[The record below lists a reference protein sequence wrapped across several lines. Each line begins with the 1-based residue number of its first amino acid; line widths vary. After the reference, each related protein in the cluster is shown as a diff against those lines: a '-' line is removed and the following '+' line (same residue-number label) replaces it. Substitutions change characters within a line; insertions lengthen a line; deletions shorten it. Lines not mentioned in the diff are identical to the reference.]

1 LRFGLR
7 KQIFMTSALFN
18 NELESAAPPVA
29 DASGSAIPLRLG
41 SLTLQSRYFLSPLA
55 GYTNFPFRVA
65 VRELGGL
72 GMATTELV
80 STKALLLGSAK
91 TSEYIETCAADAPLA
106 VQIYGADAG
115 EMREAA
121 QWLES
126 YGAAVIDINMG
137 CPVAKVVKGGGG
149 SAMMCNVA
157 GTTQLVR
164 TIVEGVRIPVTV
176 KMRLG
181 WDDANHTAPQL
192 ARAFEQVGVAAVT
205 IHGRTR
211 EQGFSGA
218 VNRAGIRAVVEA
230 VEKMPIIGN
239 GDVRSI
245 ADAEQMFQET
255 GCAGIGIGRG
265 ALLNPWIFAQLCS
278 WEQTGHLGSIPCYD
292 RRIDFMSRHYH
303 LLVEQRGER
312 HASLTFRKCGGWY
325 SRVLRPGKEIHRR
338 MMMLERIADFEEIV
352 ATLRTKGPPPHWKA
366 GEMPEIAVPKGPISH
381 W

>member
-1 LRFGLR
+1 MNLA
-7 KQIFMTSALFN
+7 S
-18 NELESAAPPVA
+18 LEDEVTCPAKPAVK
-29 DASGSAIPLRLG
+29 PLRLG

-55 GYTNFPFRVA
+55 GYTNLPFRVA

-72 GMATTELV
+72 GLATTELV
-80 STKALLLGSAK
+80 STRALLLNSRK
-91 TSEYIETCAADAPLA
+91 TYEYIETCAADAPLA

-115 EMREAA
+115 EMCEAA
-121 QWLES
+121 QWLEN

-137 CPVAKVVKGGGG
+137 CPVAKVVKNGGG

-157 GTTQLVR
+157 ATTQLVR
-164 TIVEGVRIPVTV
+164 AIVEAVGIPVTV

-181 WDDANHTAPQL
+181 WDEQTLTAPKL
-192 ARAFEQVGVAAVT
+192 AREFEQAGVAAVT

-211 EQGFSGA
+211 EQGFSGL
-218 VNRAGIRAVVEA
+218 VNLAGIRSVVEA
-230 VEKMPIIGN
+230 VESMPIIGN

-245 ADAEQMFQET
+245 ADAERMFAET

-278 WEQTGHLGSIPCYD
+278 FEQSGDIGTVPGYE
-292 RRIDFMSRHYH
+292 RRIDFMARHYE
-303 LLVEQRGER
+303 LLVQQRGER

-325 SRVLRPGKEIHRR
+325 SRVLKPGKELHRR
-338 MMMLERIADFEEIV
+338 MMMLERVADFQEIV
-352 ATLRTKGPPPHWKA
+352 ATLRAKGPPPHWKA
-366 GEMPEIAVPKGPISH
+366 GEMPEIAVPAGPISH